1 MRFLIAASVLI
12 FTTTAFAQ
20 FDNIKIGGG
29 IGLGSIKGNLPAQTS
44 YAGKIFIETEPFIL
58 PFNSIQVAFTFAQKL
73 EKIIPENRTNRYY
86 PFINSFSLSG
96 ISKQYVTSSLF
107 IKEAFGLLLLNDRT
121 YDDVNTWNYG
131 FILSVSGG
139 TTLSKKSEIS
149 IGLDYGLTLN
159 NTNASYFLFMI
170 EMQYKL

>member
-1 MRFLIAASVLI
+1 MKFLIAASVLI

-58 PFNSIQVAFTFAQKL
+58 PFNSFQVAFTFAQKL

-107 IKEAFGLLLLNDRT
+107 MKEAFGLLLLNDRT

-131 FILSVSGG
+131 FILNVSGG

-149 IGLDYGLTLN
+149 IGLGYGLTLN

>member
-1 MRFLIAASVLI
+1 MKFLIVASVLI

-20 FDNIKIGGG
+20 FDEINIGGG

-86 PFINSFSLSG
+86 PFIKSFSLSG
-96 ISKQYVTSSLF
+96 ISKQYVTTSLF
-107 IKEAFGLLLLNDRT
+107 VKEGIGLLLLNDRT
-121 YDDVNTWNYG
+121 YDDINTWNYG
-131 FILSVSGG
+131 FILNASGG
-139 TTLSKKSEIS
+139 TSLSKKSEIS

-170 EMQYKL
+170 EMKYKL